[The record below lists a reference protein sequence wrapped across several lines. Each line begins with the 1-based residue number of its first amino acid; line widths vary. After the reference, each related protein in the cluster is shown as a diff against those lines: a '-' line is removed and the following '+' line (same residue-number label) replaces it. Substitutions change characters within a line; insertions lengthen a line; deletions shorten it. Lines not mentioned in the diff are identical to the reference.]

1 MSRVAPQK
9 RRQHDAETQQR
20 RRVRARAE
28 KEPSAELIEA
38 EPPANLSAIGREFA
52 EMGSASAYLVPGARV
67 RIRGLAKRPELNGVE
82 GATFSELFRLLPP
95 AHA

>member
-20 RRVRARAE
+20 RRVKARAE
-28 KEPSAELIEA
+28 KEPNAEPSDA
-38 EPPANLSAIGREFA
+38 EPPANPSAIGREFA
-52 EMGSASAYLVPGARV
+52 EMGSASANLVPGARV
-67 RIRGLAKRPELNGVE
+67 RIRGLTKRPELNGAE

>member
-1 MSRVAPQK
+1 MPRAAPQK

-38 EPPANLSAIGREFA
+38 EPPANVSAIGREFA
-52 EMGSASAYLVPGARV
+52 EMGSASALLVPGARV
-67 RIRGLAKRPELNGVE
+67 RIRGLTKRPELNGAE
-82 GATFSELFRLLPP
+82 GATYAEVFRLLPP
-95 AHA
+95 AHS